1 MLTFL
6 FGIFAFFWTA
16 IFATVGVGLLITFLI
31 PLIILALVFRIGIAL
46 VKLAAGAVLLVLL
59 CICLF

>member
-16 IFATVGVGLLITFLI
+16 IFATVGVGLFVVFLI
-31 PLIILALVFRIGIAL
+31 PLIILALLFRIGFAIM
-46 VKLAAGAVLLVLL
+46 KLAAGAVLVALL
-59 CICLF
+59 FVCLF